1 MDGAHAAY
9 HRDVAIAELGEGLL
23 VRLLGGLVDA
33 VPAAVGAGLLVHGP
47 QGTRQVAA
55 VGAAEVWDGAQVSCR
70 CGPVLEAAVADRV
83 LVIDP
88 FVLTRHPDLARSMP
102 QVPSPT
108 PAALVVVPGSWAD
121 DARLVTTLYL
131 SNSPP
136 PDDLDTLS
144 RYEPLLAYAL
154 GLLDYCGQAES
165 QAEQMLHMVQY
176 RRVIEQA
183 KGMVM
188 TRRSVG
194 ADEAF
199 ALLIEHSQRTNTKL
213 RLLAAALVETVGGGP
228 VEHPTDPREHVSV
241 SADARAAAKTLWD
254 AISDHRTR

>member
-1 MDGAHAAY
+1 
-9 HRDVAIAELGEGLL
+9 VAIAELGEGLL
-23 VRLLGGLVDA
+23 VRLLSGLVDA
-33 VPAAVGAGLLVHGP
+33 VPAALGAGLLVHGTDA
-47 QGTRQVAA
+47 TRQVAA
-55 VGAAEVWDGAQVSCR
+55 VGAAEVWDAAQVTCR
-70 CGPVLEAAVADRV
+70 CGPVLDAARYDRAMV
-83 LVIDP
+83 VDP
-88 FVLTRHPDLARSMP
+88 FTLTRHPDLARALP
-102 QVPSPT
+102 EVPT
-108 PAALVVVPGSWAD
+108 EAPAAIVVVPGSWSD
-121 DARLVTTLYL
+121 DDRLVTTLYL
-131 SNSPP
+131 SASPA

-154 GLLDYCGQAES
+154 GLLDYCGEAES
-165 QAEQMLHMVQY
+165 QAEQMVRMVQY

-228 VEHPTDPREHVSV
+228 VEHPTDPAEHVTV
-241 SADARAAAKTLWD
+241 SAATRAAARSLWD
-254 AISDHRTR
+254 AIT